1 MKHIASLAAV
11 ILLSS
16 SLFFSLQTKAQG
28 WPSGYGGVMLQGFYW
43 DSYADSQWSYLESQ
57 ANDLAP
63 YFSLIWAPPSAN
75 ANSIGGNMGY
85 YPAYFFNQNSSF
97 GTEGQLRSMI
107 QTYKQKG
114 TGIIADVVVN
124 HHADNGTQP
133 YNAFFSETYNGT
145 TYSLQS
151 SDICRNDEISSQ
163 ATGLST
169 NNDTGDNDGGCR
181 DLDHKSQNVN
191 AIVKAYEQFL
201 LNDLGYTGF
210 RYDMVKGYSASYI
223 ADYNSTSKPS
233 FSVGENWSGTGTIK
247 NWIDGTK
254 GSDGTPTSAAFDFQF
269 RYRMRNAVSTG
280 NWANLSAASQDADG
294 KPLIQTPAYR
304 QYAVT
309 FVDNHDMRDTSGEN
323 APITTNVTAANAFLL
338 SMPGTPCVFYR
349 HWLSYKK
356 DIKMMIEARRLA
368 GIQNTSSYEQL
379 RSTASNYAVKTTGTK
394 GSLLCVVGSAPTAY
408 VADADY
414 RLLCSGSDYC
424 LYINSAAYADWD
436 ATKARI
442 EEEEKGTAFTPYDIT
457 IYCSADFTPLYFYA
471 WDGSGKQ
478 LIGSWPGKQMT
489 QTKQVDGK
497 TWYYQTFSITS
508 ADYYVNIIFN
518 QGNNKPQTS
527 DIQRLTA
534 DKYFTATISGGK
546 VAYTDVTSTTG
557 ISHIN
562 APSAADTDRKARV
575 ITDGQGIF
583 IEMQDGTRYTLDGK
597 KAN

>member
-11 ILLSS
+11 LLLSI
-16 SLFFSLQTKAQG
+16 SLFSLQTKAQG

-57 ANDLAP
+57 ADDLAP

-223 ADYNSTSKPS
+223 ADYNGTSKPS

-247 NWIDGTK
+247 SWIDGTK
-254 GSDGTPTSAAFDFQF
+254 GTDGTPTSAAFDFQF

-280 NWANLSAASQDADG
+280 NWANLSAASQGADG

-349 HWLSYKK
+349 HWLSHKK

-379 RSTASNYAVKTTGTK
+379 RSTASNYAVRTTGTK

-457 IYCSADFTPLYFYA
+457 IYCSADFSPLYFYA
-471 WDGSGKQ
+471 WDASGKQ

-527 DIQRLTA
+527 DIQRLTT

-557 ISHIN
+557 ISHID
-562 APSAADTDRKARV
+562 APSAADTGKKARV

-583 IEMQDGTRYTLDGK
+583 IEQPDGTRYTLDGK

>member
-1 MKHIASLAAV
+1 M
-11 ILLSS
+11 
-16 SLFFSLQTKAQG
+16 
-28 WPSGYGGVMLQGFYW
+28 
-43 DSYADSQWSYLESQ
+43 
-57 ANDLAP
+57 
-63 YFSLIWAPPSAN
+63 
-75 ANSIGGNMGY
+75 
-85 YPAYFFNQNSSF
+85 
-97 GTEGQLRSMI
+97 
-107 QTYKQKG
+107 
-114 TGIIADVVVN
+114 
-124 HHADNGTQP
+124 
-133 YNAFFSETYNGT
+133 
-145 TYSLQS
+145 
-151 SDICRNDEISSQ
+151 
-163 ATGLST
+163 
-169 NNDTGDNDGGCR
+169 
-181 DLDHKSQNVN
+181 
-191 AIVKAYEQFL
+191 
-201 LNDLGYTGF
+201 
-210 RYDMVKGYSASYI
+210 
-223 ADYNSTSKPS
+223 
-233 FSVGENWSGTGTIK
+233 
-247 NWIDGTK
+247 
-254 GSDGTPTSAAFDFQF
+254 
-269 RYRMRNAVSTG
+269 
-280 NWANLSAASQDADG
+280 
-294 KPLIQTPAYR
+294 
-304 QYAVT
+304 T

-323 APITTNVTAANAFLL
+323 APINTNVTAANAFLL

-527 DIQRLTA
+527 DIQRLTT

-546 VAYTDVTSTTG
+546 VVYTDVTSTTG
-557 ISHIN
+557 ISHID
-562 APSAADTDRKARV
+562 APATADTSKKARV
-575 ITDGQGIF
+575 ITDGQSIF
-583 IEMQDGTRYTLDGK
+583 IEQPDGTRYTLDGK